1 MFYFSVIN
9 TLTFFFFWIIKYIN
23 LCFIISFLYRR
34 NLEQAGERE
43 SLMLE
48 GDIGGGLVIER
59 QISFPEDY
67 SNIFRID
74 SRILARTVGAGSGGF
89 SRFTLGFLNNIV
101 LIVSVG
107 EW

>member
-9 TLTFFFFWIIKYIN
+9 TLTFFFFWIIKYVN